1 MEQKTIGKFIT
12 ALRKANGM
20 TQKDLAEKLNVS
32 DKTVSRWERD
42 EGAPDLAMIPVIA
55 EIFEVTCDE
64 LLRGERKSPA
74 ERMVM
79 EEQAN
84 ISQQADYVGERT
96 NSPKGEKQ
104 KQRLL
109 KLSLSQYQNR
119 TYIAMGVSVVGMII
133 ALIGNLAFLKAVLG
147 FLLGAVFFAASIVCQ
162 VIFINHAF
170 LSVEDA
176 GLEEQELSR
185 FKRSVI
191 QLAQKSFGL
200 TIAFVGFTFPWIS
213 MDAYVG
219 LQVDSMLL
227 YGAMSAATF
236 LLIYAVILYFVNAS
250 LLKKGVYFLS
260 EKEVAVYHYNH
271 GLKKWCAIGWLIA
284 LGITFLIHQA
294 MTTIWGPGSIM
305 NGTTFH
311 DYGSFIEFM
320 EQDIPYEA
328 YSQFTGGTTAV
339 EQVAAPSEEIV
350 GSITYYDQYGNEITE
365 EEANHRTLEDI
376 NGNVVCEYQER
387 NKSVVSMQYSPKDG
401 TVLPITVYTQGNVRE
416 ARRLASVRHTIFG
429 GIYVAEAL
437 AVVLIYFKKRKK

>member
-42 EGAPDLAMIPVIA
+42 EGAPDLSMIPVIA
-55 EIFEVTCDE
+55 EIFGVTCDE

-74 ERMVM
+74 ERMAL
-79 EEQAN
+79 EEK
-84 ISQQADYVGERT
+84 E
-96 NSPKGEKQ
+96 SPAESAEYMSGRETTPRGEKQ

-109 KLSLSQYQNR
+109 KLTLSKYQSR
-119 TYIAMGVSVVGMII
+119 TYIAMGVSVVGMIV

-147 FLLGAVFFAASIVCQ
+147 FLLGTVFFAASIVCQ

-191 QLAQKSFGL
+191 GLAEKSLGL
-200 TIAFVGFTFPWIS
+200 TIAFLGFTFPWIS

-227 YGAMSAATF
+227 YGSMSAAVF
-236 LLIYAVILYFVNAS
+236 LLFYAVVLYFVNAS
-250 LLKKGVYFLS
+250 LLKKGVYCLN
-260 EKEVAVYHYNH
+260 EKEAVVYHYNR
-271 GLKKWCAIGWLIA
+271 GLKKKCAGGLLILMGA
-284 LGITFLIHQA
+284 TFLVHQA

-311 DYGSFIEFM
+311 DYESFIEFM
-320 EQDIPYEA
+320 GQDIPYES
-328 YSQFTGGTTAV
+328 YSQFTGGTTAI

-387 NKSVVSMQYSPKDG
+387 NKSVVSMQYSPKED
-401 TVLPITVYTQGNVRE
+401 TVLPITVCTQRDLRE
-416 ARRLASVRHTIFG
+416 ARRIVAVRNTIFG
-429 GIYVAEAL
+429 GIYVVE
-437 AVVLIYFKKRKK
+437 VLVMVLVYFRKRKK